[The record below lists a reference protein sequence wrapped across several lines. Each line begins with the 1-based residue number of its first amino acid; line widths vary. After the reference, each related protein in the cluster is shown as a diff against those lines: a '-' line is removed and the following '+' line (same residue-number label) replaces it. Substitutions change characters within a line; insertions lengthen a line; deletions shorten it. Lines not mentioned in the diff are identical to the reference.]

1 MTREPA
7 ELGDALVDLG
17 RRVRDIVRAGARA
30 DDGAV
35 VRSEGGD
42 EVFGADDRAEVPLWA
57 GLRDIGSRWPG
68 TVVMEGFDEPVAI
81 GDRPGEWRYIID
93 PLDGTRPWIAG
104 KRSAWV
110 LFGAGRGAT
119 TLTELEV
126 SAVVEVPTSRAA
138 LGLCAW
144 ATNAGLLWAID
155 DDLAGGTGSHPVT
168 LTPRTSGELDRAY
181 VSVQRFVPGQK
192 ARIGVFEDELL
203 HDLETYEDPYLCSGG
218 QLMEVALGREAAA
231 LDARPLLVEGMAAH
245 PYDLAGWLVAAAA
258 GVIVEALPPGPLAYP
273 LDTTTPCAWAA
284 YANEAVAEQMHVR
297 LARLRGVI
305 R

>member
-1 MTREPA
+1 
-7 ELGDALVDLG
+7 
-17 RRVRDIVRAGARA
+17 
-30 DDGAV
+30 
-35 VRSEGGD
+35 
-42 EVFGADDRAEVPLWA
+42 
-57 GLRDIGSRWPG
+57 
-68 TVVMEGFDEPVAI
+68 MEGFEDPKPV
-81 GDRPGEWRYIID
+81 GEREGEWRYLVD
-93 PLDGTRPWIAG
+93 PLDGTRPWLAG

-110 LFGAGRGAT
+110 LFGAGRGAR
-119 TLTELEV
+119 TLAELEI

-138 LGLCAW
+138 WGLSAW
-144 ATNAGLLWAID
+144 ATRGGQLWAID
-155 DDLAGGTGSHPVT
+155 DDLVGDTGSHPAT
-168 LTPRTSGELDRAY
+168 LTPRASADLDRAY

-203 HDLETYEDPYLCSGG
+203 HGLETYEDPYLCSGG

-231 LDARPLLVEGMAAH
+231 LDPRPLLVNGLAAH

-273 LDTTTPCAWAA
+273 LDTHTPCAWAA
-284 YANEAVAEQMHVR
+284 YANESVAEQMHTR